1 MNLSKAKKL
10 LSIDISQMSLEA
22 LQRQYVALLDAWRYA
37 KGDYGHDN
45 TFFAYCGEMRGFVPA
60 DYWLERNLA
69 TRLSEIEKILNKK
82 QARNCACCENCR
94 KVYYIFLLLDFQHC
108 YSCIVPWNACK

>member
-69 TRLSEIEKILNKK
+69 TRLSEIEKILSKMYAATVETTSGIGA
-82 QARNCACCENCR
+82 QGGG
-94 KVYYIFLLLDFQHC
+94 
-108 YSCIVPWNACK
+108 

>member
-1 MNLSKAKKL
+1 MNISKAKKL
-10 LSIDISQMSLEA
+10 LSIDISKMSLEA
-22 LQRQYVALLDAWRYA
+22 LQKQYVSLLDAWRYA

-69 TRLSEIEKILNKK
+69 TRLSEIEKILSKRYSETAFRPSAGDDLPALTMAG
-82 QARNCACCENCR
+82 QYIR
-94 KVYYIFLLLDFQHC
+94 KE
-108 YSCIVPWNACK
+108 